1 MTEYLAYTSDYLV
14 PQGSIPGAFALGI
27 KKECFSILIKNIIKL
42 NSPWDMAPLKAI
54 NQTFPG
60 KCYVM
65 YPNLIIADTRD
76 SDIREPKS
84 LEEKRR
90 NCGWKLENYDWEG

>member
-1 MTEYLAYTSDYLV
+1 M
-14 PQGSIPGAFALGI
+14 
-27 KKECFSILIKNIIKL
+27 KL

-60 KCYVM
+60 ECYVL

-84 LEEKRR
+84 LEEKKRS
-90 NCGWKLENYDWEG
+90 CGWNLDNYDWEEKKYKINTNDYEY